1 MYTKDCCGQ
10 SASAPVD
17 LAIKCLPVIPG
28 RLGANVR
35 ESMAAHYTVKEVTL
49 DVFHVKVLSVSAQLN
64 IQTSIHPSSL
74 RWECTLH
81 RDSGHLSLKPFPVF
95 SCVSKDAAPSWHS
108 WMPEDWQRQYKSQF
122 LKISLYDSINPFKQS
137 QKSLFL
143 RLYTEK
149 CYTLSFLTIIS
160 HSLWQQSFETSLN
173 DLAQWFYTCCVL
185 CLLLKKT

>member
-1 MYTKDCCGQ
+1 MLTTQCAFLLAGLGYYTLLKSLQNQIVKLNYVYTKDCCGQ

-49 DVFHVKVLSVSAQLN
+49 DVFHVKILSVSAQLN

-95 SCVSKDAAPSWHS
+95 SCVSKDAAPS
-108 WMPEDWQRQYKSQF
+108 
-122 LKISLYDSINPFKQS
+122 
-137 QKSLFL
+137 
-143 RLYTEK
+143 
-149 CYTLSFLTIIS
+149 
-160 HSLWQQSFETSLN
+160 
-173 DLAQWFYTCCVL
+173 
-185 CLLLKKT
+185 